1 MQRKVICISSPRLIP
16 NANTPNIQAMLGFL
30 GWESTWLVLS
40 VCHRETNAIEL
51 EIRTGSHTPTFPT
64 TSLLS
69 SQPHTLPFFPSRK
82 FFLECII
89 SSTKGPIALLNP
101 LLSYELGVPGD
112 SDGKESA
119 CNAGDPGSIPG
130 SERYWRRKWQPIPI
144 FSPGK
149 FHGQRSLVSC
159 SPWGHKESDTTEGLT
174 LSLL

>member
-119 CNAGDPGSIPG
+119 CNAGDPGSICGSGRFPG
-130 SERYWRRKWQPIPI
+130 EGNGYPLQYSCVENSMDRGAGGLQ
-144 FSPGK
+144 SMGS
-149 FHGQRSLVSC
+149 QRV
-159 SPWGHKESDTTEGLT
+159 KRN
-174 LSLL
+174 